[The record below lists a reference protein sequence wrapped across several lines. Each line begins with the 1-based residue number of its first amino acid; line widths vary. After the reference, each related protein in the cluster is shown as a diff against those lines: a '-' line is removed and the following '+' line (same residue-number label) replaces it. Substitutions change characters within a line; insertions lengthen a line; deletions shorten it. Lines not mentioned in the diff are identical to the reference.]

1 MAPRVRAW
9 ENIPIANHNSEAD
22 RMKDP
27 MQVIQDTSARLLKM
41 AATVLPKDIE
51 KALRAAHDR
60 ETDPTAK
67 TQFAAILENIEIAE
81 TGVPMCQDTGIIIF
95 YVKVGTKFPFMDEIR
110 TALKNATRIAT
121 EKTPLRPNAVNPIVG
136 GNSGDNTG
144 VKIPWINWEI
154 VPGDSLEIIAFP
166 KGGGSENVSIVGML
180 KPGVGLAG
188 VKKLIVDNAMSY
200 MGKAC
205 APNIIGVGIGGGA
218 DIAMKIAKQQ
228 LLRPLEDKHPEPE
241 VAKIEEEL
249 MDAINASGIGPMGL
263 GGKTTV
269 LGVKVDYA
277 MRHPASLPVGVAVQC
292 WAARHSKAIITKNL
306 EVTYVTHPLE
316 GR

>member
-1 MAPRVRAW
+1 
-9 ENIPIANHNSEAD
+9 
-22 RMKDP
+22 MKDP
-27 MQVIQDTSARLLKM
+27 SQVVHDTAYRLLKEST
-41 AATVLPKDIE
+41 AKLPKDIE
-51 KALRAAHDR
+51 AAIRDAHDR
-60 ETDPTAK
+60 ETDDTAK
-67 TQFAAILENIEIAE
+67 TQMAAILTNIEIAS
-81 TGVPMCQDTGIIIF
+81 TGVPMCQDTGIISF
-95 YVKVGTKFPFMDEIR
+95 YVKVGDKFPFLGEIKD
-110 TALKNATRIAT
+110 ALLKATRKAT

-144 VKIPWINWEI
+144 RHIPWINWE
-154 VPGDSLEIIAFP
+154 VVSGNSLELTVFP

-205 APNIIGVGIGGGA
+205 SPNIIGVGIGGGI
-218 DIAMKIAKQQ
+218 DIAIKIAKQQ
-228 LLRPLEDKHPEPE
+228 LLRPLNDSHPELE
-241 VAKIEEEL
+241 VAQIEEEL
-249 MDAINASGIGPMGL
+249 TEAINATGIGPMGL

-292 WAARHSKAIITKNL
+292 WAARRSTAVISSDL
-306 EVTYVTHPLE
+306 EVSYLTHPME
-316 GR
+316 EA